1 MSGTAE
7 TKIIIILK
15 NICLKENR
23 SFQEINAV
31 TTPLIGPEKVYL
43 PPLHIQLGLLKIS
56 SSNVSK
62 KAGFMYLNKF
72 FQG

>member
-1 MSGTAE
+1 VSGIVG
-7 TKIIIILK
+7 TKIIIALK

-43 PPLHIQLGLLKIS
+43 PPLHIQLGLLKNSVKQCI
-56 SSNVSK
+56 K
-62 KAGFMYLNKF
+62 TALDLCI
-72 FQG
+72 